1 MITMVVS
8 GGRISE
14 AKIQE
19 VKRIQKLIEQFNCIG
34 LARIEKVPAKALHNL
49 RDTLRGDVVITV
61 SKKKLLRR
69 AFEASKKPNLVELA
83 DQITGITALLFT
95 NMNPI
100 KLAQYLESKAVKG
113 PAKPGDVAPSDIV
126 VKAGDTKLAPGPII
140 SELTQNLKVQTMIK
154 GGTIHIRADAVTHHK
169 GDVIN
174 EKQAQLLSRL
184 GIEPMTIKLDFYS
197 AWENGEILP
206 EEVLHLNE
214 EEILGNV
221 RLAASQ
227 ALNLA
232 LSLNIITD
240 ETITPMIQKAAR
252 NAIGL
257 ALELPIFVPELLDQ
271 YLAKATRQA
280 TVVNAAAFGL
290 EIAQPS
296 ASSEEDASKEEEPEK
311 EEEESEP
318 TGLGS
323 LFG

>member
-1 MITMVVS
+1 MVLQ
-8 GGRISE
+8 GRHISK

-19 VKRIQKLIEQFNCIG
+19 VGRIQNLINEFNCVG
-34 LARIEKVPAKALHNL
+34 LARIEKVPAKALHSL

-61 SKKKLLRR
+61 SKKKLVQR
-69 AFEASKKPNLVELA
+69 AFDASKKPNLVEFA
-83 DQITGITALLFT
+83 DQIEGITALLFT

-113 PAKPGDVAPSDIV
+113 PAKPGDVAPDDIV

-140 SELTQNLKVQTMIK
+140 SELNQYLKVPTMIK
-154 GGTIHIRADAVTHHK
+154 GGTIHIRTDTVTHHK
-169 GDVIN
+169 GDIVN
-174 EKQAQLLSRL
+174 EKQAQLLTRL

-206 EEVLHLNE
+206 EEVLHLDE
-214 EEILGNV
+214 EEIMGNV

-232 LSLNIITD
+232 LSLNIITN

-252 NAIGL
+252 DAIGL

-290 EIAQPS
+290 EIAQP
-296 ASSEEDASKEEEPEK
+296 APSEEDSSKKEEV
-311 EEEESEP
+311 EEEKKEDDEP
-318 TGLGS
+318 AGLGS